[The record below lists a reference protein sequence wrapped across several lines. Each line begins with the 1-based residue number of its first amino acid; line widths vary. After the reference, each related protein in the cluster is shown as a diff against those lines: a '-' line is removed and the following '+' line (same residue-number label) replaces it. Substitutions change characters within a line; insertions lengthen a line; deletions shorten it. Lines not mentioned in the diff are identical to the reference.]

1 MIFETLKYSFIL
13 EYNILAE
20 NKIPID
26 FGTKLITTRLD
37 ALIKL
42 VEEIVIPAMNETLL
56 TNYLRYL
63 NSWLYL
69 VRGSEVLMIT
79 STLLSHAVIV
89 INCVDFVLIKLMN
102 VLDEP
107 WLLPAHFCVAFCE
120 QIHIDEIL
128 DNYEFN
134 GNIKLITV
142 TWEDKSQA
150 NPISKRN
157 VLNNSN
163 RQAM

>member
-1 MIFETLKYSFIL
+1 MILETLKYSFIL
-13 EYNILAE
+13 GYNILAE
-20 NKIPID
+20 NKIQID

-37 ALIKL
+37 APIKL

-56 TNYLRYL
+56 TNYLRYPG
-63 NSWLYL
+63 LYL
-69 VRGSEVLMIT
+69 VRGSEVLMNT
-79 STLLSHAVIV
+79 SILSSHAVIV
-89 INCVDFVLIKLMN
+89 ISCVDFVLIKLMN

-134 GNIKLITV
+134 GKNQI
-142 TWEDKSQA
+142 
-150 NPISKRN
+150 NYGYG
-157 VLNNSN
+157 
-163 RQAM
+163 